1 MGTATD
7 ELCALSAV
15 DARRRIGTKEL
26 SPVELLEACI
36 SRIERVNP
44 AVNAVTAT
52 DFGRGR
58 EAARAAEA
66 AVLAGDPLPLLHGL
80 PIGVKDLNDTAGLL
94 TTYGSPLFRDY
105 VPTKDEAMVARVRTA
120 GGVIFCKTNTP
131 EFGAGANTRN
141 PVWGA
146 TGNPFDPLR
155 TAGGSSGGSAVALA
169 TGMVPLATG
178 SDTGG
183 SLRIPAAYAGVV
195 GFRPSPGL
203 VPTDGRQFG
212 WSPISVQGPMGRT
225 VADVCLLLGAQAAFD
240 GDDPFSTPLD
250 GPSFA
255 QPEAVDLG
263 SLRCAVSVDLGF
275 APVDAAYAAT
285 FEAKVAAF
293 GGLFRATDRATPD
306 FGEADRCF
314 EVIRA
319 VQFVGRY
326 QETYERDPSLLGPN
340 VRANYEQ
347 GAAMS
352 LADFAWAHM
361 EQTRIYRRVQRFFEE
376 YDVLITPTVPITPF
390 PWEQLYLAEMNGQP
404 LRTYFHWLA
413 LTYGITLTG
422 HPAVSIPCG
431 VDERGMP
438 FGLQIVG
445 PHRRDRFT
453 LGVAAALEQALARR
467 PELVRPLPDLARLSE
482 ETPALRSIVT
492 HPPRRQETGDRR
504 DELAPRSGKSG
515 NKRPKRRSRAAI
527 ARSRDGPLP
536 VMSLGRA
543 GTRLCQDIDRSLAAR
558 PADRVWMTP

>member
-1 MGTATD
+1 MGTVVD

-15 DARRRIGTKEL
+15 EARRRIGTKEL

-36 SRIERVNP
+36 ARIEQVNP

-52 DFGRGR
+52 DFARAR
-58 EAARAAEA
+58 EAASAAEA
-66 AVLAGDPLPLLHGL
+66 AVLAGDSLPPLHGL
-80 PIGVKDLNDTAGLL
+80 PVGVKDLQDTAGLL
-94 TTYGSPLFRDY
+94 TTYGSPLYRDH
-105 VPTKDEAMVARVRTA
+105 VPTQDEAMVGRVRAA
-120 GGVIFCKTNTP
+120 GGVVFCKTNTP

-146 TGNPFDPLR
+146 TGNAFDPM
-155 TAGGSSGGSAVALA
+155 TNAGGSSGGSAVALA
-169 TGMVPLATG
+169 TGMMPLATG

-183 SLRIPAAYAGVV
+183 SLRIPAAYAGIV

-203 VPTDGRQFG
+203 VPAGRRDFG
-212 WSPISVQGPMGRT
+212 WSPISVQGPMART
-225 VADVCLLLGAQAAFD
+225 VSDVCLLLGAQAAFD
-240 GDDPFSTPLD
+240 SADPFSTPLS
-250 GPSFA
+250 GESFA
-255 QPEAVDLG
+255 VPQAVDLG
-263 SLRCAVSVDLGF
+263 SLRCAASVDLGF

-285 FEAKVAAF
+285 FEAKVGAF
-293 GGLFRATDRATPD
+293 GGLFRACDKATPD

-319 VQFVGRY
+319 VTFVGQH
-326 QETYERDPSLLGPN
+326 QETYERDPDLLGPN

-376 YDVLITPTVPITPF
+376 FDVLIAPTVPITPF
-390 PWEQLYLAEMNGQP
+390 PWEQLYLEAVNGKR

-438 FGLQIVG
+438 FGLQVVG
-445 PHRRDRFT
+445 PHKGDRFT
-453 LGVAAALEQALARR
+453 LGVAAALEQAFARR
-467 PELVRPLPDLARLSE
+467 PELVRPLPDLARLRE
-482 ETPALRSIVT
+482 ATPSLRSIVT
-492 HPPRRQETGDRR
+492 HPPVNPE
-504 DELAPRSGKSG
+504 A
-515 NKRPKRRSRAAI
+515 
-527 ARSRDGPLP
+527 
-536 VMSLGRA
+536 
-543 GTRLCQDIDRSLAAR
+543 
-558 PADRVWMTP
+558 

>member
-1 MGTATD
+1 MGTVVD

-15 DARRRIGTKEL
+15 EARRRIGTKEL
-26 SPVELLEACI
+26 SPVELLDACI
-36 SRIERVNP
+36 ARIEQVNP

-52 DFGRGR
+52 DFERAR
-58 EAARAAEA
+58 AVARAAEA
-66 AVLAGDPLPLLHGL
+66 TVLAGEPLPLLHGL
-80 PIGVKDLNDTAGLL
+80 PVGVKDLSDTAGLL
-94 TTYGSPLFRDY
+94 TTYGSPMFRDH
-105 VPTKDEAMVARVRTA
+105 VPAQDEAMVRRVRAA

-146 TGNPFDPLR
+146 TGNAFDPMR
-155 TAGGSSGGSAVALA
+155 NAGGSSGGSAVALA
-169 TGMVPLATG
+169 TEMMPLATG

-203 VPTDGRQFG
+203 VPTNTRQFG
-212 WSPISVQGPMGRT
+212 WSPISVPGPMART
-225 VADVCLLLGAQAAFD
+225 VADVCLLLGAQADFD
-240 GDDPFSTPLD
+240 SDDPFSVPLD
-250 GPSFA
+250 GTSFA
-255 QPEAVDLG
+255 VPEAVDLG

-285 FEAKVAAF
+285 FEAKAGALS
-293 GGLFRATDRATPD
+293 GLFRSCDRATPD

-326 QETYERDPSLLGPN
+326 QEVYERDPSQLGPN

-347 GAAMS
+347 GATMS

-390 PWEQLYLAEMNGQP
+390 PWEQLYLDAMNGER

-422 HPAVSIPCG
+422 HPAVSVPCG
-431 VDERGMP
+431 LDKQGMP

-445 PHRRDRFT
+445 PHKGDRFT

-467 PELVRPLPDLARLSE
+467 PELARPRPDLARLGE

-492 HPPRRQETGDRR
+492 HPPRCQEPG
-504 DELAPRSGKSG
+504 LS
-515 NKRPKRRSRAAI
+515 
-527 ARSRDGPLP
+527 
-536 VMSLGRA
+536 
-543 GTRLCQDIDRSLAAR
+543 
-558 PADRVWMTP
+558 